1 MCDCHSVVDSAF
13 KVDVIIRRITM
24 NSIAATGELFF
35 LISIRFWIYMPR
47 KERRES
53 SSLFSQAEFRIA
65 TDDLTLRR
73 VLRHVPERG
82 SQLSANLTYKS

>member
-1 MCDCHSVVDSAF
+1 MCGCRSVVDSAF

-35 LISIRFWIYMPR
+35 LISIRFWIYMPK

-53 SSLFSQAEFRIA
+53 SSLFSQAEFA
-65 TDDLTLRR
+65 TDVLTLRCI
-73 VLRHVPERG
+73 LRHVPERG